1 MIWFR
6 GCAAEQLS
14 MTDAAGQ
21 YWVPLP
27 VKGSLSLTRR
37 RPAARLMH
45 QVGGEVKRRRSWHIG
60 PEDSSVAECGADRRA
75 CLWSRTK

>member
-14 MTDAAGQ
+14 MTDAAVQ

-37 RPAARLMH
+37 RP
-45 QVGGEVKRRRSWHIG
+45 GGEN
-60 PEDSSVAECGADRRA
+60 
-75 CLWSRTK
+75 